1 MTPEQ
6 PYFPPPSHNFNTVW
20 RSDAL
25 LVMTKQASLP
35 DRCVKCNA
43 PTTTHLRRKL
53 QWHHPALYLVILVSI
68 LVYWIVAMVVRKTA
82 TVNLGLC
89 KEHFES
95 RKLSMIITVLLAFVA
110 FLTCTAGVQFESPLL
125 FIVGFGLV
133 VAAVVYGSITIR
145 VVTPTK
151 IDEHFVWIKGVDPSY
166 LQEFPEWHHRM

>member
-1 MTPEQ
+1 MIPEQ
-6 PYFPPPSHNFNTVW
+6 PYFPPPSHNLNTIW

-43 PTTTHLRRKL
+43 PTTTHLSRKL
-53 QWHHPALYLVILVSI
+53 QWHHPALYLLIFGNL
-68 LVYWIVAMVVRKTA
+68 LLYWGVVMLVRKTA
-82 TVNLGLC
+82 IVRLGLC

-110 FLTCTAGVQFESPLL
+110 VLTCTAGVQFESPLL
-125 FIVGFGLV
+125 FLVGIGLV
-133 VAAVVYGSITIR
+133 IGAAVYGAITIR

-151 IDEHFVWIKGVDPSY
+151 IDEHFVWIKGVDTSY
-166 LQEFPEWHHRM
+166 LQEFPEWHARF